1 MRAGALAFVL
11 ASGCAAVVGSRPA
24 TMDACKA
31 SGLGCSGGS
40 AGERLVRG
48 AAPRWLRMH
57 LGGAAARTGGRGGCA
72 AGPRG
77 GEAPLRG
84 ACARRGGAV
93 GRGGGRRFVRGAVP
107 RWLRRVH
114 LSGVAGCAAAG
125 AREVE
130 RLYDDGLTVP
140 ILSRPPRSS
149 CSPSHA
155 RAAVAHAPALP
166 DVLDAARL
174 RAALVRL
181 AVAASSGFH
190 SSSSA

>member
-57 LGGAAARTGGRGGCA
+57 HLGGAATRGGCA

-77 GEAPLRG
+77 GEAPPRG
-84 ACARRGGAV
+84 ARARRGGAV
-93 GRGGGRRFVRGAVP
+93 GRGGGRRFVRGAAP
-107 RWLRRVH
+107 RWLRRVR

-130 RLYDDGLTVP
+130 RLHDDGLTVP